1 MDNNLLTELNA
12 EQIQNIDGGSLLST
26 ITGFVYET
34 VVIAAEATWDF
45 ISEPKIGGDTLMNCI

>member
-45 ISEPKIGGDTLMNCI
+45 IS